1 MKILVVDI
9 CQGMID
15 RLKEILSE
23 TENIST
29 VYGAVSYDEALHSF
43 KNNKPQIILLNIS
56 SARNKCFT
64 LLNEIKKTGLLPSVI
79 ALSFHTDDELKKKCH
94 FFSVDFLLDKYHE
107 FEKIPSIVNKI
118 HSQRTVAKCL

>member
-29 VYGAVSYDEALHSF
+29 FYSAVSYDEALHSF
-43 KNNKPQIILLNIS
+43 KKNNPQIILLNIS
-56 SARNKCFT
+56 SAVRPCVCW
-64 LLNEIKKTGLLPSVI
+64 LPI
-79 ALSFHTDDELKKKCH
+79 FAITKRIH
-94 FFSVDFLLDKYHE
+94 F
-107 FEKIPSIVNKI
+107 
-118 HSQRTVAKCL
+118 